1 MSQDPSFMEN
11 TVSTVR
17 RFRVVAGIA
26 ATTIGIGTVAYHFI
40 EGWNWLDSV
49 YFSTITLTTIGYGDY
64 TPTTNFGKLF
74 TIFYVLIGVGIIAA
88 TLNILLKS
96 AAARRIDKYRSR
108 QETIEDQKKSTH

>member
-1 MSQDPSFMEN
+1 MSQDPSFIEN

-26 ATTIGIGTVAYHFI
+26 ATTIGIGSVAYHFI

-64 TPTTNFGKLF
+64 TPTTNLGKLF
-74 TIFYVLIGVGIIAA
+74 TIFYVLIGVAIIAA
-88 TLNILLKS
+88 TLNILLKG
-96 AAARRIDKYRSR
+96 AAARRIDKHRSR
-108 QETIEDQKKSTH
+108 REISEDLNGSSH

>member
-1 MSQDPSFMEN
+1 MSQDPSFIEN
-11 TVSTVR
+11 TVSTVK
-17 RFRVVAGIA
+17 RFRVIAGIA
-26 ATTIGIGTVAYHFI
+26 AMTIGIGSVAYHFI

-88 TLNILLKS
+88 TLNILLKG
-96 AAARRIDKYRSR
+96 AAARRVDKYRARHGSR
-108 QETIEDQKKSTH
+108 DD